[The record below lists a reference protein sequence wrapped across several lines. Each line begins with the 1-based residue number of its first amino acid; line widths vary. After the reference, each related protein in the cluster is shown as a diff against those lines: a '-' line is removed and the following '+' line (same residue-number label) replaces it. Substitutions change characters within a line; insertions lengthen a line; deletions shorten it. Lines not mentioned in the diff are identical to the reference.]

1 VRSAVELLNTAA
13 IRLAKA
19 GKGCARRWRRETTKE
34 AGMDELNGALVPAA
48 DHLLAGALAHLAQHM
63 ASGCPRSAYL
73 AALLLERI
81 ADQASPD
88 SALCRHA
95 RQVVAMLECDPCHFV
110 VDHYA
115 VRSHP
120 HAGFHRTTVRRSLP

>member
-1 VRSAVELLNTAA
+1 
-13 IRLAKA
+13 
-19 GKGCARRWRRETTKE
+19 
-34 AGMDELNGALVPAA
+34 MDEQYGAPAPAA

-63 ASGCPRSAYL
+63 ASGCPRSAGL

-81 ADQASPD
+81 ADGASPD

-95 RQVVAMLECDPCHFV
+95 RQVVEMLERDPSYLAADQYV
-110 VDHYA
+110 

-120 HAGFHRTTVRRSLP
+120 PAGFHQTSIGKSLS